1 MTRYKG
7 KHRKSSDFS
16 RKATRVAVAGAVV
29 ASPLAIAAPASA
41 ADWDELAQ
49 CESSGNWHA
58 NTGNGFYGGL
68 QFTASTWSAFGGDQ
82 YAPNAHLATRAQ
94 QIQIA
99 KKVLDAQGPGA
110 WPACTSKTGW
120 VSGSTSSSGSVSSS
134 SEQSSSSQQEQSSS
148 SSSEQ
153 SSSESSESSEDTS
166 AQAKSVQSGGADY
179 TVQKGDTLSKIAQR
193 FGVTYQDIYQNNT
206 DILND
211 PNLIFPGQ
219 QLDIR

>member
-1 MTRYKG
+1 MARYKG
-7 KHRKSSDFS
+7 KHRKSSNFS
-16 RKATRVAVAGAVV
+16 RNATRFAVAGAVV
-29 ASPLAIAAPASA
+29 ATPLAVAAPASA

-49 CESSGNWHA
+49 CESSGNWHI

-82 YAPNAHLATRAQ
+82 YASNAHLATRAQ
-94 QIQIA
+94 QIEIA
-99 KKVLDAQGPGA
+99 KKVLEAQGPGA
-110 WPACTSKTGW
+110 WPACTSKTNW

-134 SEQSSSSQQEQSSS
+134 GSASSSSEDSSS
-148 SSSEQ
+148 SASSEQ
-153 SSSESSESSEDTS
+153 SSSASTQDSN

-179 TVQKGDTLSKIAQR
+179 TVQKGDTLSKIGQK
-193 FGVTYQDIYQNNT
+193 FGVSYQDIYQKNT

-211 PNLIFPGQ
+211 PSLIFPGQ